1 MFATYGDVL
10 RIPGARAFSVAGLIA
25 RLPMSMHA
33 LGIVLAVTL
42 SGGSYAPAGIAAGI
56 GTGAHAVASPVQAR
70 IADRIGQSRMLV
82 PLLFAHG
89 VALVGLIAV
98 VGRVA
103 AGELPFGLLA
113 VAALFTGA
121 TFPQFGALVRA
132 RWAGLDAAEGRL
144 HTAYAWES
152 ALDEVAFVLG
162 PIVVVVLAT
171 NVHPVAGLAAV
182 LLLTLSGGFVFASLR
197 ATDPPIRPSVT
208 TGHRDRLPMVTLA
221 WTVAAFVCMG
231 AIFGTVELSTVAV
244 AEEWGATA
252 AAGPALAVFAAG
264 SLIAGLTSGTIHWK
278 VSSRRRFVIG
288 QVALAVAVLPLAFA
302 GNLALLLVAIFIAG
316 FAIAPTLIAGFSM
329 VQAVVPASRVTE
341 GLAWASTAITV
352 GAAAGAAFAGPIIDR
367 IGGSDTYLVAFG
379 CGVLAAL
386 ACLVGVAVDRP
397 ARGVRES
404 VQP

>member
-1 MFATYGDVL
+1 VFGTYGVVL
-10 RIPGARAFSVAGLIA
+10 RTPGARAFSVAGLVA

-33 LGIVLAVTL
+33 LSIVLAVTL
-42 SGGSYAPAGIAAGI
+42 SGGSYTTAGIAAGI

-70 IADRIGQSRMLV
+70 IADRLGQSRMLA

-89 VALVGLIAV
+89 VALVALIAV

-103 AGELPFGLLA
+103 VGELPFGLLA
-113 VAALFTGA
+113 AAALLAGA

-132 RWAGLDAAEGRL
+132 RWASLESVAGRL

-182 LLLTLSGGFVFASLR
+182 MVLTLSGGFVYASLR
-197 ATDPPIRPSVT
+197 ATEPPIRSAVT
-208 TGHRDRLPMVTLA
+208 IGRRDSLPMVTLT
-221 WTVAAFVCMG
+221 WTVAAFVFMG

-244 AEEWGATA
+244 ADEFGVTA
-252 AAGPALAVFAAG
+252 AAGPALAAFAAG

-278 VSSRRRFVIG
+278 VSSRRRFVVG
-288 QVALAVAVLPLAFA
+288 QAALTVAVLPLAFV
-302 GNLALLLVAIFIAG
+302 GSLPLLFVAVFVAG

-329 VQAVVPASRVTE
+329 IQAAVPASRVTE

-367 IGGSDTYLVAFG
+367 IGGSDTYLVAFA
-379 CGVLAAL
+379 CGVLATL
-386 ACLVGVAVDRP
+386 ACLVGTSVDRP
-397 ARGVRES
+397 ARDVPEP
-404 VQP
+404 V

>member
-1 MFATYGDVL
+1 MFGTYGVVL
-10 RIPGARAFSVAGLIA
+10 RTPGARAFSVAGLVA

-33 LGIVLAVTL
+33 LSIVLAVTL
-42 SGGSYAPAGIAAGI
+42 SGGSYATAGIAAGI
-56 GTGAHAVASPVQAR
+56 GTGAHAFASPVQAR
-70 IADRIGQSRMLV
+70 IADRLGQSRMLV
-82 PLLFAHG
+82 PLLIAHG
-89 VALVGLIAV
+89 VALVALIAV

-113 VAALFTGA
+113 VTALLTGA

-132 RWAGLDAAEGRL
+132 RWAGLDSVAGRL

-171 NVHPVAGLAAV
+171 NVDPVAGLAAV
-182 LLLTLSGGFVFASLR
+182 MVLTLSGGFVYASLR
-197 ATDPPIRPSVT
+197 ATEPPIRPAVT
-208 TGHRDRLPMVTLA
+208 TGRRDRLPMVTLT
-221 WTVAAFVCMG
+221 WTVAAFVFMG

-244 AEEWGATA
+244 AEEFGVTA

-264 SLIAGLTSGTIHWK
+264 SLIAGLTSGAIHWK
-278 VSSRRRFVIG
+278 VSSRHRFVVG
-288 QVALAVAVLPLAFA
+288 QAALAVAVLPLAFV
-302 GNLALLLVAIFIAG
+302 GNLPLLFVAVFVAG
-316 FAIAPTLIAGFSM
+316 FAIAPTLIAGFSL
-329 VQAVVPASRVTE
+329 VQAAVPASRVTE

-352 GAAAGAAFAGPIIDR
+352 GAAAGAAFAGPVIDR

-386 ACLVGVAVDRP
+386 ACLVGIAVDRP
-397 ARGVRES
+397 ARGVRER
-404 VQP
+404 VER